1 METYDMNIIYGDFW
15 VFFFWWFNGNVY
27 GYGGFMVIF
36 FRDFMV
42 IEFYFLMEKYV
53 MTIIYGDIGIGV
65 RWNMP
70 PHFKEPFYGDIMG
83 I

>member
-1 METYDMNIIYGDFW
+1 
-15 VFFFWWFNGNVY
+15 
-27 GYGGFMVIF
+27 MVIF

>member
-1 METYDMNIIYGDFW
+1 MVIFGCFFLVIQWKCLWIRWFYGDF
-15 VFFFWWFNGNVY
+15 FFC
-27 GYGGFMVIF
+27 
-36 FRDFMV
+36 DFMV

-65 RWNMP
+65 RWNIP

-83 I
+83 IYII